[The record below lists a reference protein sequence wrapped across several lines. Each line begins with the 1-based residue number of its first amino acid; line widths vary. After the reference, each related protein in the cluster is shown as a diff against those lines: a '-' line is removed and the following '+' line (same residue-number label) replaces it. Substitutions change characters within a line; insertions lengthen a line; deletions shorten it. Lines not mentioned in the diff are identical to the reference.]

1 MIPEKEVAG
10 RPPWAVCRHYMGL
23 NFRLFFK
30 TGALKRLDF
39 RGPQSDGFTGILSN
53 A

>member
-1 MIPEKEVAG
+1 MGKMIAAARSLWPAKG
-10 RPPWAVCRHYMGL
+10 HYMGL

-30 TGALKRLDF
+30 KGVLKRPDF
-39 RGPQSDGFTGILSN
+39 RGPQSDGFTGILSS